1 MQCGDGEGLVSCR
14 CLYVALLWMQF
25 LFFCVHVE
33 ETLKLV
39 YFVAMGLVLGE
50 RLTGS
55 DDVTSWRLANL
66 LE

>member
-1 MQCGDGEGLVSCR
+1 MQVSLCRPLVDAIS
-14 CLYVALLWMQF
+14 V
-25 LFFCVHVE
+25 FCVHLE